1 MKIEGKNSVRELL
14 RTKKTIDKI
23 LIANGMRD
31 EESKNLL
38 NIIVGREYALP
49 VIVPIFKVLV
59 KQP

>member
-31 EESKNLL
+31 EESK
-38 NIIVGREYALP
+38 ICSI
-49 VIVPIFKVLV
+49 
-59 KQP
+59 